1 MQHIAIDLGSKES
14 QVCVRQSDEKIVLE
28 RLHATARLGSFLE
41 NQPPSR
47 VILETCSEAFKI
59 ADAAKVLGHE
69 VRVVPAT
76 LVRSIGVGARGIK
89 TDKRDARV
97 LSEVSCRI
105 DLPSVHVPSLLS
117 RELKSLCG
125 MREALVHSRTQLVNT
140 ARGYLRTRLVRL
152 GRGSVKTFPD
162 RARAQM
168 LEQPDGMPCA
178 LERLLL
184 AIEELTK
191 QIADATTELDGLAKE
206 NETCRRLTTAPGVG
220 TITSV
225 RFLAA
230 IDEVGR
236 FPTAHALE
244 SYLGLTPGERSSS
257 QKQRR
262 TSITKAGA
270 PQVRWT
276 LGQACWNAWRWQP
289 NDPLVR
295 WAKQVAERR
304 GRAVAIVA
312 MTRKLAGILYA
323 LWRDGTTYNPARLE
337 KHAQM

>member
-1 MQHIAIDLGSKES
+1 MQHLAIDLGSKES
-14 QVCVRQSDEKIVLE
+14 QICVRQADEKIIAE
-28 RLHATARLGSFLE
+28 RLYTTSRLGNYLKR
-41 NQPPSR
+41 QPPSR
-47 VILETCSEAFKI
+47 VILETCAEAFGV
-59 ADAAKVLGHE
+59 ADTARQLGHD

-76 LVRSIGVGARGIK
+76 LVRSLGVGARGIK

-105 DLPSVHVPSLLS
+105 DLPSVHIPSRLS

-125 MREALVHSRTQLVNT
+125 MREALVHTRTHLINS
-140 ARGYLRTRLVRL
+140 ARGYMRTRLVRF
-152 GRGSVKTFPD
+152 GRGSVKTFTK
-162 RARAQM
+162 RSRNKM
-168 LEQPDGMPCA
+168 LEQPDGLPA
-178 LERLLL
+178 SLERMLLV
-184 AIEELTK
+184 IEELNV
-191 QIADATTELDGLAKE
+191 QIDEASKELEGVARAND
-206 NETCRRLTTAPGVG
+206 TCRRLMTAPGVG
-220 TITSV
+220 PISAV

-276 LGQACWNAWRWQP
+276 LGQACWNACRWQP
-289 NDPLVR
+289 HDPLVR
-295 WAKQVAERR
+295 WAKQVADRR
-304 GRAVAIVA
+304 GRAISIVA

-323 LWRDGTTYNPARLE
+323 LWRDGTTYNPLRLR
-337 KHAQM
+337 KDSQR

>member
-14 QVCVRQSDEKIVLE
+14 QVCVRQSDESIVLE
-28 RLHATARLGSFLE
+28 RLHSTARLGSFLE
-41 NQPPSR
+41 KQPPSR
-47 VILETCSEAFKI
+47 VILETCAEAFKI
-59 ADAAKVLGHE
+59 ADVAKVLGHQ

-76 LVRSIGVGARGIK
+76 LVRSLGVGARGIK

-105 DLPSVHVPSLLS
+105 DLPSVHVPSPLS

-125 MREALVHSRTQLVNT
+125 MREALVRSRTHLVNT

-152 GRGSVKTFPD
+152 GRGSVKTFPS
-162 RARAQM
+162 RARAKM
-168 LEQPDGMPCA
+168 LGQPDGMPEA

-184 AIEELTK
+184 AIEELTR
-191 QIADATTELDGLAKE
+191 QIEQATTELEGLAKE
-206 NETCRRLTTAPGVG
+206 NETCRRLMTAPGVG
-220 TITSV
+220 TISSI

-236 FPTAHALE
+236 FPSAHALE

-295 WAKQVAERR
+295 WAHQVAERR
-304 GRAVAIVA
+304 GRAIAIVA

-337 KHAQM
+337 KDAQL